1 MEFEEFKKTIG
12 IEPAKIKANADKY
25 NNASVRIEGRGLELL
40 ALSMEIAR
48 AVMENTHTDVDS
60 YCEMLKKGSNGKK
73 DDSKTDEESK
83 EKSKSITKEDFKKA
97 FTKVLDN
104 LMHDK
109 DFDVAQIMLVSLV
122 FTKYTNEIC
131 ESLFGEGLKNE

>member
-1 MEFEEFKKTIG
+1 M
-12 IEPAKIKANADKY
+12 A
-25 NNASVRIEGRGLELL
+25 
-40 ALSMEIAR
+40 
-48 AVMENTHTDVDS
+48 
-60 YCEMLKKGSNGKK
+60 KK

-109 DFDVAQIMLVSLV
+109 DFDVAQILMFSLV
-122 FTKYTNEIC
+122 FTKYTNEMC